1 MWLLAATYSAEVTAS
16 ATKVGSRKVFGEGEY
31 GMKELSQFTKR
42 EYNGASYAV
51 CVNWVRGRLM
61 RMTEH
66 LVAVCRER
74 EYMCKRRSSD

>member
-1 MWLLAATYSAEVTAS
+1 
-16 ATKVGSRKVFGEGEY
+16 
-31 GMKELSQFTKR
+31 MKELSQFTKR